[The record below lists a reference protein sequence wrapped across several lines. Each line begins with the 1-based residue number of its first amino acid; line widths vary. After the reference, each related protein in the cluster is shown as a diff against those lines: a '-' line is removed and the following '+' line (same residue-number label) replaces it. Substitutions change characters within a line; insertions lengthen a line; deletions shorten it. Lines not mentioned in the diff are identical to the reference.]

1 MGLYRDHLDEASF
14 LYEQRVLLLDDP
26 ELVWTDLVRFEDR
39 FEAHLDALVIGEDP
53 AIEVCKGGA
62 AEGPGNAHVAAS
74 LFCRLNRLDLLFELH
89 SSIDPVEVLQ
99 LRAVEE
105 ALQREMRGDW
115 IARLLL
121 RLGQGSEDE
130 DRAIIRSFGY
140 SRKDVGVKLAPLLPT
155 TAVPDTLCW
164 TLGRLRYREAAGIIE
179 ALAGDRNSPSIRLQ
193 GLLALLRIGSRDGLH
208 LCRSLARGY
217 SDVKSLL
224 GICGARQDALDLTD
238 TLRGSEININD
249 VLALGFLGDLSA
261 VRALYDLLDGDHA
274 SNAAI
279 GLYLITGAEL
289 FEDVF
294 VPDAID
300 PDELFD
306 DEKMEAGDS
315 TPGPSTGIT
324 LRKLR
329 EKKEDWNGWWKANG
343 ERFMAGTRY
352 RLGRPC
358 SPATVLETMAS
369 TAMPGLVRQ
378 LAYEEMVIRYRL
390 DAHFEVDM
398 TARRQMEAIT
408 RYRTWIEENPDRYTE
423 GTWYYAGQIL

>member
-1 MGLYRDHLDEASF
+1 MELYRDHLDEASF
-14 LYEQRVLLLDDP
+14 LYEQRLLLLNDS
-26 ELVWTDLVRFEDR
+26 ELGWTDLVGFEDR
-39 FEAHLDALVIGEDP
+39 FEAHLDALAIGEDL

-62 AEGPGNAHVAAS
+62 GEGSGNAHVAAS
-74 LFCRLNRLDLLFELH
+74 LYCRLNRLDLLFELRGAL
-89 SSIDPVEVLQ
+89 DPVEIHQ
-99 LRAVEE
+99 MRAVEE
-105 ALQREMRGDW
+105 ALQWEMRGNW

-140 SRKDVGVKLAPLLPT
+140 SRKDVGVKLAPLLPA

-164 TLGRLRYREAAGIIE
+164 TLGRLRYREAAGAIE
-179 ALAGDRNSPSIRLQ
+179 ALVRDRNDPSIRLQ
-193 GLLALLRIGSRDGLH
+193 GLLALLRMGSRDGLH
-208 LCRSLARGY
+208 LCRSLAHGFP
-217 SDVKSLL
+217 DVKSLL
-224 GICGARQDALDLTD
+224 GICGARQDALDLAKGI
-238 TLRGSEININD
+238 RGCEIEVDDI
-249 VLALGFLGDLSA
+249 LALGFLGDVSA
-261 VRALYDLLDGDHA
+261 VRALYGLLDGDHA

-279 GLYLITGAEL
+279 GLHLITGADL

-294 VPDAID
+294 VPDEID

-306 DEKMEAGDS
+306 DEKKDGGDS
-315 TPGPSTGIT
+315 PAGPSTGIT

-329 EKKEDWNGWWKANG
+329 EGKEDWNGWWKANG

-358 SPATVLETMAS
+358 SPATVLETMTS
-369 TAMPGLVRQ
+369 TSMPGPVRQ

-390 DAHFEVDM
+390 DAHFEIDM
-398 TARRQMEAIT
+398 TVRRQMEAIA
-408 RYRTWIEENPDRYTE
+408 RYRTWIDENPDRYTE